1 MLSGTTEN
9 QESLLTTSENGTQ
22 RNAPRPE
29 SAKEMPRV
37 RLLHAAVCEPE
48 EVRWLWPGWLARGK
62 FHVLTGAPGSGKT
75 TVALSLA
82 ALVSAGGF
90 WPDEARNERGDVLI
104 WCGEDA
110 IGDTLLPRLLAA
122 GGKPERVHFVTGG
135 PSARQARPFR
145 PAADLAALAEV
156 AAELPNLR
164 LVILD
169 SVATRAGRPAT
180 TGPAAAPRTLAE
192 LAARFDC
199 AVLGIARGEEPA
211 AKVAA
216 SACFGAVPR
225 IALATVKAASGE
237 EAHRLVRAKSSLG
250 PDEGGLEYRLT
261 AAPVA
266 DRGFT
271 ALRAQWGAAL
281 DAPARELMKLD
292 KPQVEEDRLTVRDSE
307 RFLSDMLRAGPR
319 SVSALKYAAL
329 DCETAWRTI
338 QRAKVRLGIRAV
350 RLQNGNWAWALPGA
364 LPETGAG

>member
-1 MLSGTTEN
+1 V
-9 QESLLTTSENGTQ
+9 TTSESGTQ
-22 RNAPRPE
+22 RADPHPE
-29 SAKEMPRV
+29 SAKETPRV
-37 RLLHAAVCEPE
+37 RLLHATACEPE

-90 WPDEARNERGDVLI
+90 WPDEARNERADVLI

-135 PSARQARPFR
+135 LSWRHARPFR
-145 PAADLAALAEV
+145 PAVDLAALAEA
-156 AAELPNLR
+156 AAELPDLR
-164 LVILD
+164 LIILD
-169 SVATRAGRPAT
+169 AVAPGAGRPAT
-180 TGPAAAPRTLAE
+180 TAAGPEEAPRTLAE

-199 AVLGIARGEEPA
+199 AVLGIARGGETA

-216 SACFGAVPR
+216 SAAYGAVPR
-225 IALATVKAASGE
+225 IVLTTVKAGHRE

-250 PDEGGLEYRLT
+250 PDEGGFDYRLT
-261 AAPVA
+261 AALVP

-271 ALRAQWGAAL
+271 ALRAEWGTAL

-292 KPQVEEDRLTVRDSE
+292 KPEVEEDRLKVRHTE
-307 RFLSDMLRAGPR
+307 KFLTEMLHAGPME
-319 SVSALKYAAL
+319 VDELHSAAVG
-329 DCETAWRTI
+329 CGTSWRTI

-350 RLQNGNWAWALPGA
+350 RQETGWAWALPGA
-364 LPETGAG
+364 LPATDTG